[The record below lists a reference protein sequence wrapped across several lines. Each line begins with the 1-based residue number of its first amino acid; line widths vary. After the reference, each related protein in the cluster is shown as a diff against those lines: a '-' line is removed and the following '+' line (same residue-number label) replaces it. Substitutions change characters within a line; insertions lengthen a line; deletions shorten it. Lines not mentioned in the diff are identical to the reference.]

1 MALVAV
7 LTVTTIGFGSGAA
20 LFGDA
25 AVTEH
30 GAAAEAG

>member
-7 LTVTTIGFGSGAA
+7 LAVTAICFGSGAA

-25 AVTEH
+25 TVTEH
-30 GAAAEAG
+30 GAEAEAR